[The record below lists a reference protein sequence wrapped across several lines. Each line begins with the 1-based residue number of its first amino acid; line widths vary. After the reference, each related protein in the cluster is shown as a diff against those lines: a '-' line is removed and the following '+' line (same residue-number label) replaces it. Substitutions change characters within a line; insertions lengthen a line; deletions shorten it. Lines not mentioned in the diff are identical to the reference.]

1 MTYVEGNGQQG
12 RSNSYDLFFGEGT
25 GSSGVYIYS
34 VDGTNAR
41 KAGFREGDMVYAVDG
56 TEITSF
62 DDLSSIVT
70 SHNVGDKLKFTV
82 IRDGDKKDI
91 TLELEEK
98 KAETKES

>member
-1 MTYVEGNGQQG
+1 MNLFHFIIHYCGKFRIKQIIIREAFNQPFPLCCYVQ
-12 RSNSYDLFFGEGT
+12 LIFFH
-25 GSSGVYIYS
+25 IH
-34 VDGTNAR
+34 
-41 KAGFREGDMVYAVDG
+41 
-56 TEITSF
+56 ITSF